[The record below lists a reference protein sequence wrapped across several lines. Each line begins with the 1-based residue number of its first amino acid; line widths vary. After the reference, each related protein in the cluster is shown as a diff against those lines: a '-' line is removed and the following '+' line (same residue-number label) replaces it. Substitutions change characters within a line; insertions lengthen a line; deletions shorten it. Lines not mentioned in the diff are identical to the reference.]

1 MTDSLA
7 LARHKFLKQLG
18 IMYSGSFVPHSSSR
32 NRKKARLTEK
42 CLNWK
47 LNISRGIHKMKVDYS
62 EGIAHCPSYRQGPMS
77 AQLADDL
84 DFEVENGRH
93 AGQNKEIELPD
104 LEDVLYSLVMDYCA
118 VMDYCVLDYEKFE
131 DWTAEYGYDFDSRTA
146 EKIYEETK
154 ENALMLRIV
163 LGDDNIKILRELFND
178 Y

>member
-18 IMYSGSFVPHSSSR
+18 IMYSGTFVPHSQSR
-32 NRKKARLTEK
+32 NRKKVRLTEK

-47 LNISRGIHKMKVDYS
+47 LNISRGIHKMKVDYQ

-104 LEDVLYSLVMDYCA
+104 LEAVLYSLVMDYS
-118 VMDYCVLDYEKFE
+118 VLDHDKFE
-131 DWTAEYGYDFDSRTA
+131 SWASEYGYDFDSREA
-146 EKIYEETK
+146 EKIYNATR
-154 ENALMLRIV
+154 ENALMLKIV
-163 LGDDNIKILRELFND
+163 LGEENIRILQELFQD